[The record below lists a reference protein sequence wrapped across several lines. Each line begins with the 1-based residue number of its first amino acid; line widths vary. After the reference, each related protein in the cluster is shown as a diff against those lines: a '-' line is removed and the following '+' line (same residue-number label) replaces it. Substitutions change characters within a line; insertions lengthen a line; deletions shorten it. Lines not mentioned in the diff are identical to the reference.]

1 MKTLSEPHRVT
12 AAKHLGIDIGRKDKY
27 TPGGKISA
35 RIVEDCEHAIKLGY
49 SALVQHLKHWEGCP
63 SQDDEEKGY
72 LQALKD
78 FEDKL
83 FSTTEE

>member
-1 MKTLSEPHRVT
+1 MKTSTEYNEGYQ
-12 AAKHLGIDIGRKDKY
+12 LG
-27 TPGGKISA
+27 
-35 RIVEDCEHAIKLGY
+35 VEDCEYAIKLGY

-63 SQDDEEKGY
+63 SQDDEDKGY

-83 FSTTEE
+83 FTVGGLL